1 MLSTPHQGTPV
12 EYCAPAK
19 IERGHSRDFYVPR
32 DGGIRKTRANF
43 AEQAAT
49 VNMVTQAVPTR
60 PPANTSEPIQTADRK
75 KDPTNQER
83 GVIKGK
89 DRKANTRVENNPI
102 PANAEIAHR
111 ADVSR
116 RKIMSVV
123 SQQRSPRRSGESQQ
137 VDEGYP
143 KHNSKPTRAH
153 TKNLLTRK
161 IVRALDERNFEGVA
175 DEPPTQEELMKTTSG
190 QVREIFKRVFE
201 KGDPMLEA
209 ALSRSSRARGHKV
222 RGDELDELRPLLN
235 KNNGYETHRTMT
247 RRLIRVALR
256 KVDEERSREKEGR
269 GQTRRLKREARD
281 TQFLAVERFEEQL
294 TKEAFLQREQ
304 REEATLSA
312 LYPEA
317 HDPKI
322 QPDDPDNL
330 LGRYPE
336 ARDRDEYFRRMKVKE
351 SREAVL
357 SVLAQ
362 HEEGAALVE
371 KIPSSAGEG
380 NGDGKTYKGN
390 PIDRRSLASLKRAIP
405 LDDRYYEEHPAPTS
419 EDYFTQE
426 ELERMKALKEFREN
440 GGGEEI
446 IPAELAT
453 PEVINNPSIPEIQL
467 Q

>member
-75 KDPTNQER
+75 RDPTNQEK
-83 GVIKGK
+83 GVIKSK
-89 DRKANTRVENNPI
+89 DRKVNTRVENNPT

-123 SQQRSPRRSGESQQ
+123 SRQRSPRRSGEFQEA
-137 VDEGYP
+137 DEGYP

-153 TKNLLTRK
+153 AKNLLTRK

-175 DEPPTQEELMKTTSG
+175 DEPPTQEELMKMTSG

-209 ALSRSSRARGHKV
+209 ALSRSSRARGH
-222 RGDELDELRPLLN
+222 
-235 KNNGYETHRTMT
+235 ETHRTMT
-247 RRLIRVALR
+247 RRLIKAALR
-256 KVDEERSREKEGR
+256 KVDEERSRKKGERNEA
-269 GQTRRLKREARD
+269 RRLKERASAM
-281 TQFLAVERFEEQL
+281 QFLAAERWGEQP
-294 TKEAFLQREQ
+294 TREVFLQRERQ
-304 REEATLSA
+304 KEATLSA

-380 NGDGKTYKGN
+380 NGDGKTHKGN

-405 LDDRYYEEHPAPTS
+405 LDDRYYEEHPAPTG
-419 EDYFTQE
+419 EDYFTKE
-426 ELERMKALKEFREN
+426 ELEQMEALKEFREN